1 MSWQT
6 LTHDKFTN
14 KLLAIT
20 HFFYFR
26 VRKELPKSLQ
36 NPVFE
41 ETKEDISKNDEI
53 QNNNDEE
60 NAEAK

>member
-1 MSWQT
+1 MSGQT
-6 LTHDKFTN
+6 LTHYKFTN
-14 KLLAIT
+14 NS
-20 HFFYFR
+20 FFYFR

-41 ETKEDISKNDEI
+41 ETKDDISKNDEI

>member
-1 MSWQT
+1 MQK
-6 LTHDKFTN
+6 HNFD
-14 KLLAIT
+14 
-20 HFFYFR
+20 FR

-41 ETKEDISKNDEI
+41 ETKDDISKNDEI
-53 QNNNDEE
+53 QDNNDEE